1 MPKTILLQSPFT
13 RIFFDRN
20 QNFTFDFTEN
30 FYFYKIACFCR
41 QLNFDLTKNI
51 TFFQELL
58 PKIPGEENDQFRA
71 ETLYLLFQGENMKF
85 GNPFEMFKN
94 KLTSGKMSQRHLKK
108 KEIIKKYRRKKRQIT
123 VVSQCFANLSE
134 LSSNHSKPHPSI
146 SHEVK
151 RLSRHAAKKMKSLN
165 VDERV
170 GKRQITELRRI
181 RLEVQEKGDS
191 SDDEDFIQELLSER
205 DRKTQQLKSLQN
217 WHQNTPKSA
226 AAKNHSSNTGKIKID
241 RRFF

>member
-1 MPKTILLQSPFT
+1 
-13 RIFFDRN
+13 
-20 QNFTFDFTEN
+20 
-30 FYFYKIACFCR
+30 
-41 QLNFDLTKNI
+41 
-51 TFFQELL
+51 
-58 PKIPGEENDQFRA
+58 
-71 ETLYLLFQGENMKF
+71 MKF
-85 GNPFEMFKN
+85 GNPFEMFKT

-134 LSSNHSKPHPSI
+134 LSSHSKPHPSI

-205 DRKTQQLKSLQN
+205 DRKTQQLKSLQD
-217 WHQNTPKSA
+217 WHQNTPKS
-226 AAKNHSSNTGKIKID
+226 AAKNHSSNTGKNTIAKKKKDISKIFLL
-241 RRFF
+241 FFQNINCLLTFLQLFLKYNNKVMV

>member
-1 MPKTILLQSPFT
+1 MISRKNFIFKDLKIFQLL
-13 RIFFDRN
+13 
-20 QNFTFDFTEN
+20 
-30 FYFYKIACFCR
+30 
-41 QLNFDLTKNI
+41 
-51 TFFQELL
+51 FQELL

-205 DRKTQQLKSLQN
+205 DRKTHQLKSLQN

-241 RRFF
+241 YRFLKKFFFIKIINCVLYFLCSYFGCTTTK